1 MNINSSGAWALC
13 GTLSCTQVSGSGE
26 ALFEGTLTDFSPRR
40 VNLFYLGNRSVNT
53 LTPTFDFSVQR
64 GTVQD
69 LVKYLFLE
77 LRDVSLELTAGG
89 DTPADERDDVW
100 SMAVYF
106 RDRGGSG
113 TTACHYRDTNDGGFA
128 FRSGVHYKTSWTGE
142 GFEIIGEL
150 SSKDGYKGVN
160 IDGGDNPNGTTGKG
174 GYNGADLN

>member
-1 MNINSSGAWALC
+1 MGDSRRRSADFPGPATELVLACNEYQFLRGLGAVWHPELY
-13 GTLSCTQVSGSGE
+13 TGE
-26 ALFEGTLTDFSPRR
+26 RK
-40 VNLFYLGNRSVNT
+40 
-53 LTPTFDFSVQR
+53 R
-64 GTVQD
+64 GGPV
-69 LVKYLFLE
+69 VKYLFLE